1 VVKNENEKGEK
12 AGTKLVDGEVHLI
25 AL

>member
-1 VVKNENEKGEK
+1 VVKKENEKGEK
-12 AGTKLVDGEVHLI
+12 AGTKSVDGEVHLI